1 MHVRVVVGF
10 VFMLAS
16 ALFFAVSGP
25 VAKALYEIGWTPGS
39 VVLTRLSGAALIMLI
54 PTLIALR
61 GRWGEVRRSWR
72 SVAAYGV
79 VSMAGVQAFFF
90 LAVEHLSVAIAVLL
104 EVMGAP
110 LIVVLWLW
118 ARTRQRPGAV
128 TGIGVV
134 ISLIG
139 VLLVLDFQNS
149 SLSWFG
155 VFMAVGAAACF
166 AFYFLTASQQA
177 IAIPPIAFTGLG
189 MTAGALAVLV
199 INLSHVMPAQFAN
212 ASVDFAST
220 RMSWFVPAVLLVV
233 FTVGAYVCGFIGLR
247 YLGATVGSFVN
258 LIEVPASAVAAFIL
272 LGELLTRQQFLG
284 GGVILV
290 GIALVKWGDLLA
302 QRRQEP
308 PTRVPLHE
316 DDADTT
322 LVTGSGSTGSMS
334 TADNTQVNAGKTVP
348 PRSAST

>member
-1 MHVRVVVGF
+1 MHYRVVAGF

-16 ALFFAVSGP
+16 AFFFAVSGP

-39 VVLTRLSGAALIMLI
+39 VVLTRLTGAALILLI

-61 GRWGEVRRSWR
+61 GLWGEVRRNWKPIA
-72 SVAAYGV
+72 VYGV

-90 LAVEHLSVAIAVLL
+90 LAVEHLSVAVAVLL

-110 LIVVLWLW
+110 LIVVFWLW
-118 ARTRQRPGAV
+118 ARTRQRPSAV

-139 VLLVLDFQNS
+139 VVLVLDFQNS

-166 AFYFLTASQQA
+166 AFYFLMAANQT
-177 IAIPPIAFTGLG
+177 IEIPPIAFTGLG
-189 MTAGALAVLV
+189 MSAGALAALI
-199 INLSHVMPAQFAN
+199 INLSQVMPAQFAN
-212 ASVDFAST
+212 ASVDFAGT
-220 RMSWFVPAVLLVV
+220 RMSWFIPALLLVV
-233 FTVGAYVCGFIGLR
+233 FTVGAYVCGFLGLR

-258 LIEVPASAVAAFIL
+258 LTEVPASAIAAFIL

-284 GGVILV
+284 GGIILA
-290 GIALVKWGDLLA
+290 GIALVKWGDLKA
-302 QRRQEP
+302 QPRQEP
-308 PTRVPLHE
+308 PKRVTLQE
-316 DDADTT
+316 GDADTSTRTTTAPLTT
-322 LVTGSGSTGSMS
+322 LPTPSDKYLNGS
-334 TADNTQVNAGKTVP
+334 
-348 PRSAST
+348 